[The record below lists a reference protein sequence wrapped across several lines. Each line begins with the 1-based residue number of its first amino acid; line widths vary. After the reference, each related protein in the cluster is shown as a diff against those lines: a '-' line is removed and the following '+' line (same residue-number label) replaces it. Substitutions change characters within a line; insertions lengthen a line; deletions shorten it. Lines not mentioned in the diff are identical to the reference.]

1 MNPFTESLRALEAGE
16 PLAAERLLPL
26 VYDELRQLA
35 ATYLANERPGQTLQP
50 TDLVHAAYL
59 RLVGGA
65 NLPVWNSCG
74 HFFAAAA
81 VAMRRILVEA
91 ARCKR
96 RQKRGGGLKRQALH
110 DDLPPSLPEL
120 NEDLLALDEALQRLA
135 TTHPKETELVQ
146 LRYFA
151 GLTLAEAAR
160 SLDISPR
167 TAGRMWT
174 YARTW
179 LKREIEAAGNVAEGS

>member
-1 MNPFTESLRALEAGE
+1 
-16 PLAAERLLPL
+16 
-26 VYDELRQLA
+26 
-35 ATYLANERPGQTLQP
+35 
-50 TDLVHAAYL
+50 
-59 RLVGGA
+59 
-65 NLPVWNSCG
+65 
-74 HFFAAAA
+74 
-81 VAMRRILVEA
+81 
-91 ARCKR
+91 
-96 RQKRGGGLKRQALH
+96 
-110 DDLPPSLPEL
+110 
-120 NEDLLALDEALQRLA
+120 
-135 TTHPKETELVQ
+135 VQ